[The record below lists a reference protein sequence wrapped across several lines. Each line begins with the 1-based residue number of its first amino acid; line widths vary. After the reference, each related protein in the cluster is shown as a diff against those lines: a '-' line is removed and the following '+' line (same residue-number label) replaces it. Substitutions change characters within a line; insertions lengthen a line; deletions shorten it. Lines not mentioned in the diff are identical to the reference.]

1 MVLEDEV
8 KPMDIR
14 NSVVWTGKI
23 PEKKKESNENKI
35 EAEKNEEEVKKEEQ
49 NNIKNIEEVEEK
61 EDDINIVDDKGIII
75 IYLFI

>member
-23 PEKKKESNENKI
+23 PEKKKESNENKV